1 MDGDD
6 LEVDDLFGDPGAL
19 VDSSLNVP
27 LTDAGLEPLHTIQ
40 VPIKGLAQR
49 VDELHLSGCCQ

>member
-6 LEVDDLFGDPGAL
+6 IEVDDLFGDPSSL
-19 VDSSLNVP
+19 VDASLNVP
-27 LTDAGLEPLHTIQ
+27 IAGTDLDPLHTIQ
-40 VPIKGLAQR
+40 VPVRGLAQR

>member
-1 MDGDD
+1 MDGED
-6 LEVDDLFGDPGAL
+6 LEVDDLFGDAGAL
-19 VDSSLNVP
+19 VDSTLTVP
-27 LTDAGLEPLHTIQ
+27 LAGAGLDPLHSIQ

>member
-6 LEVDDLFGDPGAL
+6 LEVDDLFGDAGAL

-27 LTDAGLEPLHTIQ
+27 LTGNGLEPLHTIH